1 MQQKNKIILMLI
13 LFCSVV
19 FGTGIAYSSFFSG
32 SELEV
37 EDQKIAKFVF
47 ESKQLDHLEL
57 NPTSLVPGDTEE
69 YNFSVTNNLK
79 EVLSNVTLNYQ
90 IIIKT
95 YHFMPLKLEL
105 YKVTEDKEE
114 LIMTCDENYSRN
126 ENNELV
132 CNSPEQEMT
141 YTKEAIDNYKIKA
154 IYPSEFDGIEYSDIV
169 DYIDVEIK
177 SWQKLG

>member
-1 MQQKNKIILMLI
+1 M
-13 LFCSVV
+13 
-19 FGTGIAYSSFFSG
+19 
-32 SELEV
+32 
-37 EDQKIAKFVF
+37 D
-47 ESKQLDHLEL
+47 
-57 NPTSLVPGDTEE
+57 
-69 YNFSVTNNLK
+69 NLK

-154 IYPSEFDGIEYSDIV
+154 IYPNEFDGIEYSDIV